1 MAVDPT
7 DSSVSPESRT
17 KISERIEEQLP
28 QFVREDYPDFVEFL
42 KLYFKSAELRGGP
55 MDVVNN
61 FDDYYN
67 IDKLNDLV
75 EKTTV
80 SSAVAIDATTI
91 DVVNTRDFQEGLAM
105 INDEIIYYKSKNSTQ
120 LQHCVR
126 GFMPRPKLA
135 LWANIRFRLCSSCS
149 FLWG

>member
-1 MAVDPT
+1 MPIEQSSWRISSWVTPPTQVAVDPT

-17 KISERIEEQLP
+17 KVSERIEEQLP

-91 DVVNTRDFQEGLAM
+91 DVVNTRDF
-105 INDEIIYYKSKNSTQ
+105 
-120 LQHCVR
+120 
-126 GFMPRPKLA
+126 PRKV
-135 LWANIRFRLCSSCS
+135 WR
-149 FLWG
+149 